1 MPALDTPHWTET
13 DSQTF
18 VDYGR
23 YFVPDRELQIQTICA
38 LIPPQPT
45 PFQVLELCCGEGLLG
60 QAILQAH
67 PQATWFGYD
76 GSVAMLTQTKERLKP
91 YNGRFHTHLFDL
103 AATDWRTPPDTFHTI
118 LSSLAIHHLDNQEK
132 QQLFQDIYRML
143 APEGVFLVADVVQP
157 TQTQGIKIAAETW
170 DSAVQQRALVLDGN
184 LQTFDYFRQEKW
196 NLYQHPDPMDKPSG
210 LFEQLKWLE
219 QAGFRGIDIY
229 WMKAGHALFG
239 GQK

>member
-1 MPALDTPHWTET
+1 MSSSDALHWTET

-60 QAILQAH
+60 EAILQSH

-76 GSVAMLTQTKERLKP
+76 GSLEMLAQTKERLQL

-103 AATDWRTPPDTFHTI
+103 AATDWRTQPDTFHAI
-118 LSSLAIHHLDNQEK
+118 VSSLAIHHLDSHEK
-132 QQLFQDIYRML
+132 QQLFQDVYRLL
-143 APEGVFLVADVVQP
+143 ASGGVFLVADVVQP
-157 TQTQGIKIAAETW
+157 TQAQGVKIAAETW
-170 DSAVQQRALVLDGN
+170 DSAVQQRTVVLDGN
-184 LQTFDYFRQEKW
+184 LHTFDYFRREKW
-196 NLYQHPDPMDKPSG
+196 NLYHYPDPMDKPSS
-210 LFEQLKWLE
+210 LFEQLKWME
-219 QAGFRGIDIY
+219 QIGFCGVDVY